1 MQRKRLDVVKRVVAI
16 PCSCEVVRPSVPFVR
31 FVLVLQMQHL
41 RGIHTYREE
50 ASRLW
55 TARSARSSRH
65 GCRMGSGGCQKAWID
80 LPCCPPHIFI
90 GVPNE
95 LPSWRPISNPKPC
108 LIRIQSELGFQP
120 LKHATLWVHAHIDM
134 ARVLLLGH

>member
-1 MQRKRLDVVKRVVAI
+1 MQRKRLDVVKRVIAV
-16 PCSCEVVRPSVPFVR
+16 PCSCEVIRSSVPFVW
-31 FVLVLQMQHL
+31 FILVLQMQHL

-50 ASRLW
+50 ALHLR
-55 TARSARSSRH
+55 TARSTRSSRC
-65 GCRMGSGGCQKAWID
+65 GRKMGDGGCQKVWID

-108 LIRIQSELGFQP
+108 LTQIQSELGFQP
-120 LKHATLWVHAHIDM
+120 LKRATLWAHAHIDM